1 VVAAGLGAA
10 EDVDGLGAGV
20 LALALGSGAAV
31 LREGVGAG
39 VVRVGVGAGVVRVGA
54 GVGVGEAVGL
64 AVGEAVGLAEG
75 DAVGAGVV
83 GAGAEPPPELDWV
96 AVGVG
101 VGIAAPLTS
110 MLTLT
115 ILDEVGRSASV
126 IAARRK
132 VIEVGAGVLKA
143 FGVEA
148 TSVVRS
154 FAVRTV
160 APAGTTSMRNS

>member
-1 VVAAGLGAA
+1 M
-10 EDVDGLGAGV
+10 
-20 LALALGSGAAV
+20 
-31 LREGVGAG
+31 
-39 VVRVGVGAGVVRVGA
+39 VRVGA

-64 AVGEAVGLAEG
+64 AVGEAVGLAVG
-75 DAVGAGVV
+75 DAVGAGVL

-101 VGIAAPLTS
+101 VGMAAPFTS
-110 MLTLT
+110 MFTLT
-115 ILDEVGRSASV
+115 VLDEVGRSASV

-132 VIEVGAGVLKA
+132 VIEVGAGVLKVLCV
-143 FGVEA
+143 GA

-160 APAGTTSMRNS
+160 ALAGTTSMRNS